1 MDLEEEFSE
10 SFLNEIRGL
19 LTQQK
24 IELMQKGKEALD
36 GLRDSDFRG
45 GDSLDQ
51 STTEQRTST
60 MLRLKDREQKL
71 IFNIEEALERL
82 ERGDYGFCI
91 ECSDPIGEARL
102 LARPMARLCIECKE
116 DRERVQRQNK
126 VRPGLM
132 DEY

>member
-1 MDLEEEFSE
+1 MELPEEFSE

-19 LTQQK
+19 LTKRK
-24 IELMQKGKEALD
+24 IELMEKGKEALD
-36 GLRDSDFRG
+36 GLRDSDARG

-51 STTEQRTST
+51 STAEQGTST

-71 IFNIEEALERL
+71 LFNIEEALERL

-91 ECSDPIGEARL
+91 ECEEPIAEKRL
-102 LARPMARLCIECKE
+102 LARPMAQLCIDCKE
-116 DRERVQRQNK
+116 AKERIERQNK
-126 VRPGLM
+126 VRPGLL